1 MGPRLW
7 AGNTTLHSEEM
18 GGFSQWFA
26 AGRTKGV
33 IQASNRWLPGGGK
46 WRVLPGGQ
54 HAAPV
59 GGLSLRCTSLAHLRK
74 TPLSRATLV
83 PPHFP

>member
-26 AGRTKGV
+26 AGISGLQSRHQTDGFQEV
-33 IQASNRWLPGGGK
+33 ESGGFS
-46 WRVLPGGQ
+46 RVDSMQ
-54 HAAPV
+54 
-59 GGLSLRCTSLAHLRK
+59 
-74 TPLSRATLV
+74 PL
-83 PPHFP
+83 